1 MCHSRSHAYS
11 HVYHSYCYSITCHSY
26 SHAYYITCHSF
37 SDAYSL
43 AFHSF
48 RLVDSLTCH
57 SFCHAY
63 SRRMSFTQSC
73 THSQTLTVVIPS
85 HRRILPPF
93 LPTVPPPPSSSFM
106 QGNPSIYPQGS
117 PHSPLPCC
125 APAVLACLIFSVS
138 LSRDS
143 GLVFLCRFLGVVCVL
158 FACVA

>member
-1 MCHSRSHAYS
+1 MWLITCVILADVYFYLWIRPSHLVCHSRSHAYS

-63 SRRMSFTQSC
+63 SRRVIHTVMHTLSNTHRRHPKSSAHSSSLPSYRSSFSFLFL
-73 THSQTLTVVIPS
+73 HARKPVNISPRIPS
-85 HRRILPPF
+85 L
-93 LPTVPPPPSSSFM
+93 PPPPS
-106 QGNPSIYPQGS
+106 PVVP
-117 PHSPLPCC
+117 PL
-125 APAVLACLIFSVS
+125 CL
-138 LSRDS
+138 
-143 GLVFLCRFLGVVCVL
+143 LV
-158 FACVA
+158 